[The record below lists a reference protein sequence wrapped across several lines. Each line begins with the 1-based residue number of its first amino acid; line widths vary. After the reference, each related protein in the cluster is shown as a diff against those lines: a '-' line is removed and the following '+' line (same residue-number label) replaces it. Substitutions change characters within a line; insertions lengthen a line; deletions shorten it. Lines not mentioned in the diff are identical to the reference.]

1 MKAMTFA
8 KFLKEVKAL
17 KLQWK
22 EEPRGIR
29 CRDGDCPILALA
41 RAKGLVAEFYMNST
55 FESKAKKLGISS
67 SLAHRIASAAD
78 LHGRSKPL
86 KTKKKIVDM
95 HRQMEKALLHQ
106 R

>member
-1 MKAMTFA
+1 MTFA

-22 EEPRGIR
+22 EEPTGIR
-29 CRDGDCPILALA
+29 CHSGDCPILALA
-41 RAKGLVAEFYMNST
+41 KAKGLVAKEGFINST
-55 FESKAKKLGISS
+55 YEDAGKKLGISS

>member
-41 RAKGLVAEFYMNST
+41 RAKGLVAGFYMNST
-55 FESKAKKLGISS
+55 FESKAEKLGISS
-67 SLAHRIASAAD
+67 FLAHRIVNAAD
-78 LHGRSKPL
+78 LKRSRPS
-86 KTKKKIVDM
+86 KKQIVDM
-95 HRQMEKALLHQ
+95 HRQMKKALLYQ